1 MARNTGGHYFDAG
14 NRLAQDGCALQAREE
29 GNVGVNDYLL
39 TNFYAP
45 GCSESRERVKEFAVQ
60 NVNLNT
66 VEGYGVQPCHIDGD
80 SSLRLVPPSHGR
92 SRAQLHPREF
102 QAVPDLSR
110 ATPAELSKLVG
121 KPLAARLGASLEL
134 GRRAM
139 KPRDPKPVMRYA
151 AEVQAYYGPMLGH
164 LRNEVF
170 HVACLDVRNRLLLD
184 KRVAE
189 GGFAS
194 CAILPRECFAPVIG
208 AGAVGVI
215 FVHNHPSGET
225 EPSADD
231 IQLTRRLVRAGE
243 VLGTRVIDHVI
254 IGSQE
259 YTSLAERGLLQG

>member
-110 ATPAELSKLVG
+110 GRSSPCVESELQQGTATGMRKPCDKYAEKSYDRFTPLLNRCWFIPSTYIPFPESSTAIMKRYDTVCDGSSAPAPPRAQSTH
-121 KPLAARLGASLEL
+121 L
-134 GRRAM
+134 GR
-139 KPRDPKPVMRYA
+139 
-151 AEVQAYYGPMLGH
+151 L
-164 LRNEVF
+164 
-170 HVACLDVRNRLLLD
+170 
-184 KRVAE
+184 
-189 GGFAS
+189 
-194 CAILPRECFAPVIG
+194 
-208 AGAVGVI
+208 
-215 FVHNHPSGET
+215 
-225 EPSADD
+225 
-231 IQLTRRLVRAGE
+231 
-243 VLGTRVIDHVI
+243 
-254 IGSQE
+254 
-259 YTSLAERGLLQG
+259 